1 MTMMTDPQLT
11 DTDFM
16 EQALAQAGEALEAG
30 EFPVGCV
37 IADGRMVVATGARTG
52 SSGVQPNELDH
63 AEMVALRKLYTEGG
77 FERRSGPLSLY
88 CSMEPCLMCFGAILL
103 NGISRIVYAYE
114 DVMGGGTACQLDGL
128 PRLYAESGI
137 YISGGLLREKSLALF
152 QAFFRDPRQSY
163 WRGSLLARYTLA
175 QD

>member
-1 MTMMTDPQLT
+1 MTKMTDQKPE
-11 DTDFM
+11 DREFM
-16 EQALAQAGEALEAG
+16 EEALAQASQALDAG

-37 IADGRMVVATGARTG
+37 IADERTIVATGARAG
-52 SSGVQPNELDH
+52 SSGARPNELDH
-63 AEMVALRKLYTEGG
+63 AEMVALRKLYKGG
-77 FERRSGPLSLY
+77 GVEKTSAPLTLY

-103 NGISRIVYAYE
+103 NGISRVVYAYE
-114 DVMGGGTACQLDGL
+114 DIMGGGTACQLTGL
-128 PRLYAESGI
+128 PGLYAESGI

-163 WRGSLLARYTLA
+163 WRGSLLARYTLS